1 MQLMAEV
8 LFQKRA
14 QKQAHHCYLTQNQR
28 TAEKP
33 ARGHCTGC
41 TEGQSRLPGA
51 GKTQQAWWSFAAGD
65 YRLAG
70 RGRIRAHLKLKPTIW
85 NRVKTFFTSRT
96 QLKQML
102 YAPGW
107 WTHTHTHTQTTTPL
121 GHFRWCWGNQLVLTW
136 QLWKSWLHTDIS
148 SCCPGGGMLCMPLNH
163 PRSIKVSE
171 PDAWH
176 SDRSPRPGR
185 IWCFGLSVLAFQ
197 IFCDSPNVIKVHMVL
212 IRWR

>member
-107 WTHTHTHTQTTTPL
+107 WTHTHTHTHTNHYP
-121 GHFRWCWGNQLVLTW
+121 FRAFQMVLRQPISFDMAALEVLTPHW
-136 QLWKSWLHTDIS
+136 HLIL
-148 SCCPGGGMLCMPLNH
+148 L
-163 PRSIKVSE
+163 PRRG
-171 PDAWH
+171 DAVH
-176 SDRSPRPGR
+176 AFKPSTVHQSQRT
-185 IWCFGLSVLAFQ
+185 WCLTL
-197 IFCDSPNVIKVHMVL
+197 
-212 IRWR
+212 R